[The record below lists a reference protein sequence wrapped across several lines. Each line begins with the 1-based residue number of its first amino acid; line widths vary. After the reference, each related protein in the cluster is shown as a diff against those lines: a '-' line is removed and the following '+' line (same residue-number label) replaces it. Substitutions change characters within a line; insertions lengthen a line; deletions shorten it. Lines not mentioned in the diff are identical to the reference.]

1 MNDRVD
7 IVMAT
12 YNGMPYI
19 REQLQSILWQDY
31 PEFRL
36 LIHDDGSTDGTVEEI
51 RKVAKRCPD
60 KVVFIED
67 GITFKDA
74 KKNFE
79 HLLKMTEA
87 DYIFLAD
94 QDDVWLP
101 SKLSVM
107 VKHIK
112 NGEEYC
118 CGDLSPVLAFS
129 DLLPI
134 DKNGF
139 PKSSSM
145 FKMENVNPR
154 AVCLELLLS
163 RNIIPGCAMGFNRSL
178 LEASLPF
185 PNDAIMHD
193 WWLALIAAATG
204 TIIYVPK
211 ALVMYRQHG
220 GNAIGVR
227 DHTLKSSFFRLT
239 TSPVTML
246 KRFNLLGQRAVH
258 QAVALL
264 KHLEG
269 KELFDKRAEQTAK
282 RYLEYRRSDSLR
294 RRARYFKTFARDNVA
309 YEFARFLLWK

>member
-1 MNDRVD
+1 MNERVD

-31 PEFRL
+31 PQFRL

-51 RKVAKRCPD
+51 RKVAERYPD
-60 KVVFIED
+60 KVFFIED

-79 HLLKMTEA
+79 HLLKMTDA

-101 SKLSVM
+101 SKVSAML
-107 VKHIK
+107 KHIK
-112 NGEEYC
+112 NGEQQY
-118 CGDLSPVLAFS
+118 GGMHKPILVFS
-129 DLLPI
+129 DLSPI

-139 PKSSSM
+139 PKSTSM

-163 RNIIPGCAMGFNRSL
+163 RNIIPGCVMGFNRSL

-185 PNDAIMHD
+185 PNEAIMHD
-193 WWLALIAAATG
+193 WWLALVAAATG
-204 TIIYVPK
+204 NILYVPK
-211 ALVMYRQHG
+211 SLVLYRQHER
-220 GNAIGVR
+220 NAIGVR
-227 DHTLKSSFFRLT
+227 DHTLKSSFLRLART
-239 TSPVTML
+239 PMNML
-246 KRFNLLGQRAVH
+246 RRFSRLGQRAVK
-258 QAVALL
+258 QAETVFERLKDNELL
-264 KHLEG
+264 NDNTERILRH
-269 KELFDKRAEQTAK
+269 
-282 RYLEYRRSDSLR
+282 YLEYRRGPLFKRVSYLR
-294 RRARYFKTFARDNVA
+294 EFVRDNLIFELV
-309 YEFARFLLWK
+309 RCVLWN

>member
-1 MNDRVD
+1 MSVD

-31 PEFRL
+31 PQFRL

-51 RKVAKRCPD
+51 RKVAERYPD
-60 KVVFIED
+60 KVFFIED
-67 GITFKDA
+67 GITFRDV

-79 HLLKMTEA
+79 HLLKMTDA
-87 DYIFLAD
+87 DYIFLTD

-101 SKLSVM
+101 SKVSSM

-112 NGEEYC
+112 NGEQQY
-118 CGDLSPVLAFS
+118 GGMHKSILVFSGLS
-129 DLLPI
+129 PI

-139 PKSSSM
+139 PKSTSM

-163 RNIIPGCAMGFNRSL
+163 RNIIPGCVMGFNRSL

-185 PNDAIMHD
+185 ANEAIMHD
-193 WWLALIAAATG
+193 WWLALVAAATG
-204 TIIYVPK
+204 SILYVPK
-211 ALVMYRQHG
+211 SLVLYRQHER
-220 GNAIGVR
+220 NAIGVR
-227 DHTLKSSFFRLT
+227 DHTLKSSFFRLAR
-239 TSPVTML
+239 SPMNML
-246 KRFNLLGQRAVH
+246 RRFSRLGQRAVK

-264 KHLEG
+264 EHLAG
-269 KELFDKRAEQTAK
+269 
-282 RYLEYRRSDSLR
+282 
-294 RRARYFKTFARDNVA
+294 
-309 YEFARFLLWK
+309 

>member
-1 MNDRVD
+1 MNERVD

-31 PEFRL
+31 PQFRL

-51 RKVAKRCPD
+51 RKIAERYPD
-60 KVVFIED
+60 KVFFVED

-79 HLLKMTEA
+79 HLLKMTDA
-87 DYIFLAD
+87 DYIFLTD

-101 SKLSVM
+101 SKVSAML
-107 VKHIK
+107 KHIK
-112 NGEEYC
+112 NGEQQY
-118 CGDLSPVLAFS
+118 GGMHKPILVFS
-129 DLLPI
+129 DLSPI

-139 PKSSSM
+139 PKSTSM

-163 RNIIPGCAMGFNRSL
+163 RNIIPGCVMGFNRSL

-185 PNDAIMHD
+185 PNEAIMHD
-193 WWLALIAAATG
+193 WWLALVAAATG
-204 TIIYVPK
+204 NILYVPK
-211 ALVMYRQHG
+211 SLVLYRQHER
-220 GNAIGVR
+220 NAIGVR
-227 DHTLKSSFFRLT
+227 DHTLKSSFFRLAR
-239 TSPVTML
+239 SPMNML
-246 KRFNLLGQRAVH
+246 RRFSALGQRAVK

-264 KHLEG
+264 EHLEG
-269 KELFDKRAEQTAK
+269 KGLFDKKAEQTVK
-282 RYLEYRRSDSLR
+282 RYLEYRQGHFLSKI
-294 RRARYFKTFARDNVA
+294 RYFGTFARDGLT
-309 YEFARFLLWK
+309 YEFARLMLWK

>member
-1 MNDRVD
+1 MNERVD

-31 PEFRL
+31 QQFRL

-51 RKVAKRCPD
+51 RKVAERYPD
-60 KVVFIED
+60 KVFFIED

-79 HLLKMTEA
+79 HLLKMTDA

-101 SKLSVM
+101 SKVSAML
-107 VKHIK
+107 KHIK
-112 NGEEYC
+112 NGEQQY
-118 CGDLSPVLAFS
+118 GGMHKPILVFS
-129 DLLPI
+129 DLSPI

-139 PKSSSM
+139 PKSTSM

-163 RNIIPGCAMGFNRSL
+163 RNIIPGCVMGFNRSL

-185 PNDAIMHD
+185 PNEAIMHD
-193 WWLALIAAATG
+193 WWLALVAAATG
-204 TIIYVPK
+204 NILYVPK
-211 ALVMYRQHG
+211 PLVLYRQHER
-220 GNAIGVR
+220 NAIGVR
-227 DHTLKSSFFRLT
+227 DHTLKSSFFRLAR
-239 TSPVTML
+239 SPMNML
-246 KRFNLLGQRAVH
+246 RRFSGLGQRAVK

-264 KHLEG
+264 EHLEG
-269 KELFDKRAEQTAK
+269 KELFDKKAEQTLK
-282 RYLEYRRSDSLR
+282 RYLEYRQGHFLSKI
-294 RRARYFKTFARDNVA
+294 RYFGTFARDGLT
-309 YEFARFLLWK
+309 YEFARLMLWK